1 MGRNEC
7 QLHLRLNIVLV
18 AKGKDTNFEPTLLK
32 IKVNKSKKK
41 YKKYSLEPVFKEGSE
56 GEWVPEIRDCLHV
69 YKETA

>member
-32 IKVNKSKKK
+32 IKVNKSKKNIK
-41 YKKYSLEPVFKEGSE
+41 N
-56 GEWVPEIRDCLHV
+56 
-69 YKETA
+69 TALNPY